1 MSECGGHP
9 GSCGKPRGAL
19 YVEVGGG
26 EPSVP
31 ASGPRTVPHMAAVP
45 VFDFAAF
52 FAALDSER
60 CSRGLGWYDVADEL
74 WQQSAQLNAE
84 REDHPI

>member
-1 MSECGGHP
+1 MTP
-9 GSCGKPRGAL
+9 PRRA
-19 YVEVGGG
+19 
-26 EPSVP
+26 
-31 ASGPRTVPHMAAVP
+31 T
-45 VFDFAAF
+45 FDFSAF

-60 CSRGLGWYDVADEL
+60 RGRGLGWYDVADEL